1 MSAIILTRHTPTRP
15 KPTRM
20 STKQLTPQLRTT
32 ERTPLLNSKDRT
44 TPLKDTL
51 STTRFVT
58 ICIGIFSANFVFAF
72 QTTSMPTLMSGISS
86 GYGHAELGSYLGSV
100 FTLANTAGESRLL
113 LSFSI
118 TYDPQSMKPYALNVL
133 MVVIPV
139 YGVLMESLGRKVAML
154 TAGIFYGLGT
164 ILCATSGSMY
174 QLIAARAVAGVS
186 HLSPHD
192 TFLAL
197 VGDRGD
203 WKEADISSAEEGC

>member
-32 ERTPLLNSKDRT
+32 ERTPLLPNSKDRT
-44 TPLKDTL
+44 TPLKDSL

-72 QTTSMPTLMSGISS
+72 QTTSVPTLMSGISS

-100 FTLANTAGESRLL
+100 FTLANTAGK
-113 LSFSI
+113 SF
-118 TYDPQSMKPYALNVL
+118 PLFLRQNFHALGYGL
-133 MVVIPV
+133 IAVIPV

-164 ILCATSGSMY
+164 ILCASSGSMY

-186 HLSPHD
+186 PCPIPGL
-192 TFLAL
+192 
-197 VGDRGD
+197 
-203 WKEADISSAEEGC
+203 

>member
-32 ERTPLLNSKDRT
+32 ERTPLLPNSKDRT

-100 FTLANTAGESRLL
+100 FALANTAGKSPLHLHMLL
-113 LSFSI
+113 H
-118 TYDPQSMKPYALNVL
+118 
-133 MVVIPV
+133 
-139 YGVLMESLGRKVAML
+139 L
-154 TAGIFYGLGT
+154 TCNLYSCG
-164 ILCATSGSMY
+164 
-174 QLIAARAVAGVS
+174 
-186 HLSPHD
+186 
-192 TFLAL
+192 
-197 VGDRGD
+197 
-203 WKEADISSAEEGC
+203 

>member
-100 FTLANTAGESRLL
+100 FTLANTAGE
-113 LSFSI
+113 
-118 TYDPQSMKPYALNVL
+118 
-133 MVVIPV
+133 
-139 YGVLMESLGRKVAML
+139 
-154 TAGIFYGLGT
+154 
-164 ILCATSGSMY
+164 
-174 QLIAARAVAGVS
+174 LICHHS
-186 HLSPHD
+186 Y
-192 TFLAL
+192 
-197 VGDRGD
+197 
-203 WKEADISSAEEGC
+203 IYIYIYIYI